1 MIIPLTIGYNLES
14 VLALNLVQE
23 SLYVH
28 FKHVNIQLLTNYLI
42 RFILDYGFLEPL
54 GIML

>member
-14 VLALNLVQE
+14 VLALKLVQE
-23 SLYVH
+23 SSYVH